1 MSTTD
6 EERFSA
12 LFADTNLAL
21 LAYAVRRV
29 ADPADAA
36 DVVAETYLVAWRRIA
51 EVPRGQAARPWL
63 FGVARR
69 VLANFYRGERR
80 RSALADRLRA
90 SLVEVIPPADTGP
103 PAGSDIEAAL
113 AGLDENDR
121 EILRLV
127 AWEELARDEIALV
140 LGLSRTAVRVRLH
153 RARRRLAA
161 RMAELASADG
171 APAEAEAV
179 AVAGP
184 EVAEP
189 AGERALKRTP
199 PTGHVTSGWADAR
212 PGVEEAR

>member
-6 EERFSA
+6 EERFST
-12 LFADTNLAL
+12 LFADTSLAL
-21 LAYAVRRV
+21 VAYAVRRV

-36 DVVAETYLVAWRRIA
+36 DVVAETYLVAWRRIGD
-51 EVPRGQAARPWL
+51 VPRGDGARPWL

-90 SLVEVIPPADTGP
+90 SLVEVVPPPGAGRR
-103 PAGSDIEAAL
+103 AGSDVAVAL

-127 AWEELARDEIALV
+127 AWEELAREEIAIV

-153 RARRRLAA
+153 RARRRLAE
-161 RMAELASADG
+161 RMAQLASDDVATPDDLA
-171 APAEAEAV
+171 APDDV
-179 AVAGP
+179 VRLDDVG
-184 EVAEP
+184 EP
-189 AGERALKRTP
+189 KRK
-199 PTGHVTSGWADAR
+199 PTTGQVTTGWANAR

>member
-6 EERFSA
+6 EERFST

-36 DVVAETYLVAWRRIA
+36 DVVAETYLVAWRRIGD
-51 EVPRGQAARPWL
+51 VPSGDGARPWL

-90 SLVEVIPPADTGP
+90 SLVEVVPPPDAGP
-103 PAGSDIEAAL
+103 RTGSDVETAL
-113 AGLDENDR
+113 AGLDENDQ

-127 AWEELARDEIALV
+127 AWEELARDEIAIA

-161 RMAELASADG
+161 RMAQIASDDVVGADDG
-171 APAEAEAV
+171 
-179 AVAGP
+179 G
-184 EVAEP
+184 
-189 AGERALKRTP
+189 GLKRTP
-199 PTGHVTSGWADAR
+199 LTGHVTSGWASAR